1 MLLIE
6 SLKRLYK
13 DNKINEEKLNIL
25 VIKGTINEKE
35 KKYILGKEE

>member
-13 DNKINEEKLNIL
+13 DNKINEEKLNLL